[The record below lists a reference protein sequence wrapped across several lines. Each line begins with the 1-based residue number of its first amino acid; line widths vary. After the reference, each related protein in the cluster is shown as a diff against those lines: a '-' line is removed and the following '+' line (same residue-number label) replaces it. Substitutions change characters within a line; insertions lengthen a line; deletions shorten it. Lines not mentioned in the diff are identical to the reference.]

1 MPESMKKRLGEML
14 VDEGI
19 ITEEQLQEALQEQ
32 KIKGGRLEKIL
43 ISQGYVTQDVIMAFV
58 GTQLGIPHV
67 TLSDMGDIP
76 NEVVFSVPES
86 IAVNHC
92 LIPIFKKDKKL
103 TVAMADPLNVFA
115 IDDIKMMTGF
125 EVEPAIASEAEIKQ
139 VQAKYFGAAAPSGE
153 GGASAGEVGGDMQEI
168 LNSMGGDPSLEV
180 MGEKEEDVDIS
191 KLEAAGAEA
200 PVVRLVN
207 LMLTEALRGGASDI
221 HIEPY

>member
-19 ITEEQLQEALQEQ
+19 ISEEQLQEALHEQ

-67 TLSDMGDIP
+67 SLIEIGDIP
-76 NEVVFSVPES
+76 NDVVFSVPES
-86 IAVNHC
+86 IAINHC
-92 LIPIFKKDKKL
+92 LIPIVKKDKKL

-125 EVEPAIASEAEIKQ
+125 EVEPAIASETEIK
-139 VQAKYFGAAAPSGE
+139 AMHSKYYGTAAGGSGSS
-153 GGASAGEVGGDMQEI
+153 GGGGGGEVGGDMQEI
-168 LNSMGGDPSLEV
+168 INSMGAGENLEV
-180 MGEKEEDVDIS
+180 MEEKMKRSTFPSWKRPE
-191 KLEAAGAEA
+191 KM
-200 PVVRLVN
+200 RLS
-207 LMLTEALRGGASDI
+207 SD
-221 HIEPY
+221 

>member
-19 ITEEQLQEALQEQ
+19 ISEEQLQEALHEQ

-67 TLSDMGDIP
+67 NLTEIGDIP
-76 NEVVFSVPES
+76 NDVVFSVPES

-92 LIPIFKKDKKL
+92 LIPIVKKDKKL

-125 EVEPAIASEAEIKQ
+125 EVEPAIASETEIRAMQ
-139 VQAKYFGAAAPSGE
+139 SKYYGSAA
-153 GGASAGEVGGDMQEI
+153 GASGGGGGGEAGGDMQEI
-168 LNSMGGDPSLEV
+168 INSMGAGENLEV
-180 MGEKEEDVDIS
+180 MEEKAEEMDIS
-191 KLEAAGAEA
+191 IAAVPDPVMSSISCSGEARKTGRSLSCRRPTTAE
-200 PVVRLVN
+200 
-207 LMLTEALRGGASDI
+207 
-221 HIEPY
+221 